1 MFRSRLLT
9 FVALATAHAAA
20 SFVTL
25 CGAYETGVTELLF
38 WGMFMP
44 MHLLG
49 QTDDIKTVSKFKK
62 VFGGGDVSSMGMVSI
77 KTNPKGAQI
86 AVNRRIVDKASPAD
100 FYLNPGTYMVDITF
114 AGYKD
119 LHRVITVDKGGK
131 VVIDETMDRQ

>member
-49 QTDDIKTVSKFKK
+49 QTTEGHPDLGSFVGVPEDSPYSPLLFVS
-62 VFGGGDVSSMGMVSI
+62 VNSLLWVSAAYGLWLGGRWVHNLISSG
-77 KTNPKGAQI
+77 
-86 AVNRRIVDKASPAD
+86 RRQQA
-100 FYLNPGTYMVDITF
+100 Y
-114 AGYKD
+114 
-119 LHRVITVDKGGK
+119 R
-131 VVIDETMDRQ
+131 